1 MGGAGDTRRSLVAL
15 ALTYV
20 ALALLFVL
28 VYRSGLLVGAVAM
41 LEMLA
46 MLALAVGVA
55 WATARKR

>member
-1 MGGAGDTRRSLVAL
+1 MGDRSTKRSLLAL

-20 ALALLFVL
+20 AFALVFLL
-28 VYRSGLLVGAVAM
+28 VYRSGLMVGAVAM
-41 LEMLA
+41 LELFA